1 MLQALAVTSQKLG
14 TKLVMI
20 VTGFLLVALV
30 AIGLTLLVSWDLE
43 GGAAAV
49 NQAGS
54 ERMRAYRI
62 VMLLSQS
69 ELRDADR
76 SAIREILLATNPAF
90 GTEAERL
97 SLPAL

>member
-1 MLQALAVTSQKLG
+1 MLQALAVPSQKLG

-43 GGAAAV
+43 GGVAAV
-49 NQAGS
+49 NQTGS
-54 ERMRAYRI
+54 QRMRAYRI

-76 SAIREILLATNPAF
+76 SGIRADVD
-90 GTEAERL
+90 R
-97 SLPAL
+97 